1 MVLKLVLVENFE
13 TEEVI
18 ELKVDFEFEDNKDD
32 KDKISEQE
40 IDSVRTSNG
49 KRKISMNNG
58 TSKQARLDEDEIILK
73 YASIVDK
80 NGTWTNNARVT
91 IRPINSMSITNSKAS
106 STETTHCSTSNI
118 NKKDTQNDE
127 SIAQYLDRV
136 FPKSNIKK
144 EKSEDNESDLE
155 ILEESSNPTM
165 KPTQNIQ
172 NERTITKENSEDDE
186 SDVEIIE
193 EFLSHG
199 SKRSHSI
206 KKELEDNDS
215 ESSSSFNKDSEI
227 EILESGNI
235 LKTKK
240 NTLHVVGFDEESQ
253 IHIVDNDDTV
263 IRQAPET
270 ENSDESSITWHYH
283 VVDNESYRCRNSNC
297 QHATKADNSNKNNH
311 ITWHYHLVDNESYR
325 CRSKNCQKSE
335 ISDAPV
341 KSQSHYHIIDSAWYQ
356 CQNRDCK
363 KFSNAPKTFNGK
375 VLKTHWHFHV
385 FNEESYRCKEHYC
398 KEASTIQK

>member
-18 ELKVDFEFEDNKDD
+18 ELKVDFEFEDNEDD

-136 FPKSNIKK
+136 FP
-144 EKSEDNESDLE
+144 
-155 ILEESSNPTM
+155 
-165 KPTQNIQ
+165 
-172 NERTITKENSEDDE
+172 
-186 SDVEIIE
+186 
-193 EFLSHG
+193 
-199 SKRSHSI
+199 
-206 KKELEDNDS
+206 
-215 ESSSSFNKDSEI
+215 
-227 EILESGNI
+227 
-235 LKTKK
+235 
-240 NTLHVVGFDEESQ
+240 
-253 IHIVDNDDTV
+253 
-263 IRQAPET
+263 
-270 ENSDESSITWHYH
+270 
-283 VVDNESYRCRNSNC
+283 
-297 QHATKADNSNKNNH
+297 
-311 ITWHYHLVDNESYR
+311 
-325 CRSKNCQKSE
+325 
-335 ISDAPV
+335 
-341 KSQSHYHIIDSAWYQ
+341 
-356 CQNRDCK
+356 
-363 KFSNAPKTFNGK
+363 
-375 VLKTHWHFHV
+375 
-385 FNEESYRCKEHYC
+385 
-398 KEASTIQK
+398 